1 VPIHDQGYRHYQG
14 TRAPHG
20 GAWWI
25 IARSHMATLLL
36 YRWFQILL
44 LVSFAPFV
52 VRAVQIYFAS
62 TNAQV
67 AEFLATTP
75 DTFRDFLSQQRLS
88 VFLVVIMQS
97 GLIADDRRTNAL
109 QLYLSKP
116 LTRVEYV
123 LGKLVPPVAFVLGV
137 TLLPALLLLI
147 LQIVFSGSLAFL
159 RANLFLLP
167 AIKATMTG
175 AWTFLQG
182 AWAMIVGIFTLNGD
196 KLREGVLQT
205 WNGISTLLGGWP
217 AKMVQAGVD
226 MVRGLV
232 SGIGS
237 MASSVRDAIAGVA
250 GGAIDSFKAKLGIHS
265 PSRVFAQLGDF
276 TMQGLTGGLDGG
288 RDRAVQSVVG
298 LGDRMRRAGAGIAL
312 AAAVTPVV
320 PVSSAPVLAP
330 STGAAG
336 SAQAGGNTYHITIQ
350 AGAGADAQAIA
361 QAVRAELDRRDRESA
376 SRLNSRLTD

>member
-1 VPIHDQGYRHYQG
+1 MPIHDQGYRHYEG
-14 TRAPHG
+14 RRAPHG

-25 IARSHMATLLL
+25 IARSHMATLLQ

-123 LGKLVPPVAFVLGV
+123 LGKLVPPLAFVLGV
-137 TLLPALLLLI
+137 TWLPALLLLI
-147 LQIVFSGSLAFL
+147 LQIVFSGSLTFL

-167 AIKATMTG
+167 AITLFSLAQALLSACAILALSSLSKSRRFVAVMYAGIIFFTAAMYQVLRGITSSR
-175 AWTFLQG
+175 T
-182 AWAMIVGIFTLNGD
+182 WAVISPGEMLDVIANAIFRGRGEPAVPVYVAVIVLLAIVG
-196 KLREGVLQT
+196 V
-205 WNGISTLLGGWP
+205 
-217 AKMVQAGVD
+217 AMVILE
-226 MVRGLV
+226 RR
-232 SGIGS
+232 I
-237 MASSVRDAIAGVA
+237 
-250 GGAIDSFKAKLGIHS
+250 
-265 PSRVFAQLGDF
+265 
-276 TMQGLTGGLDGG
+276 
-288 RDRAVQSVVG
+288 RAVEVV
-298 LGDRMRRAGAGIAL
+298 A
-312 AAAVTPVV
+312 
-320 PVSSAPVLAP
+320 
-330 STGAAG
+330 
-336 SAQAGGNTYHITIQ
+336 
-350 AGAGADAQAIA
+350 
-361 QAVRAELDRRDRESA
+361 
-376 SRLNSRLTD
+376 

>member
-20 GAWWI
+20 GAWRI
-25 IARSHMATLLL
+25 IARSHISALLQ

-75 DTFRDFLSQQRLS
+75 DTFRDFLSQQRLF

-123 LGKLVPPVAFVLGV
+123 LGKLVPPLAFVLGV
-137 TLLPALLLLI
+137 TLVPALLLLI
-147 LQIVFSGSLAFL
+147 LQVVFAGSLTFL

-167 AIKATMTG
+167 A
-175 AWTFLQG
+175 
-182 AWAMIVGIFTLNGD
+182 VTLFS
-196 KLREGVLQT
+196 LT
-205 WNGISTLLGGWP
+205 
-217 AKMVQAGVD
+217 QA
-226 MVRGLV
+226 LV
-232 SGIGS
+232 SSCAILALSSLSKSRRFVAVMYAGIIFFTAAMYQVLRGITANRS
-237 MASSVRDAIAGVA
+237 WAVISPGEMLDVIANATFRSRAEPAVPVYVAVLVILAIVSLAMV
-250 GGAIDSFKAKLGIHS
+250 ILERRI
-265 PSRVFAQLGDF
+265 
-276 TMQGLTGGLDGG
+276 
-288 RDRAVQSVVG
+288 RAVEVV
-298 LGDRMRRAGAGIAL
+298 A
-312 AAAVTPVV
+312 
-320 PVSSAPVLAP
+320 
-330 STGAAG
+330 
-336 SAQAGGNTYHITIQ
+336 
-350 AGAGADAQAIA
+350 
-361 QAVRAELDRRDRESA
+361 
-376 SRLNSRLTD
+376 

>member
-1 VPIHDQGYRHYQG
+1 MPIHDQGYRHYEG
-14 TRAPHG
+14 RRAPHG

-25 IARSHMATLLL
+25 IARSHMATLLQ

-123 LGKLVPPVAFVLGV
+123 LGKLVPPLAFVLGV
-137 TLLPALLLLI
+137 TWLPALLLLI
-147 LQIVFSGSLAFL
+147 LQIVFSGSLTFL

-167 AIKATMTG
+167 AITLFSLAQALLSACAILALSSLSKSRRFVAVMYAGIIFFTAAMYQVLRGITSSR
-175 AWTFLQG
+175 T
-182 AWAMIVGIFTLNGD
+182 WAVISPGEMLDVIANAIFRGRGEPAVPVYVAVIVLLVIVG
-196 KLREGVLQT
+196 V
-205 WNGISTLLGGWP
+205 
-217 AKMVQAGVD
+217 AMVILE
-226 MVRGLV
+226 RR
-232 SGIGS
+232 I
-237 MASSVRDAIAGVA
+237 
-250 GGAIDSFKAKLGIHS
+250 
-265 PSRVFAQLGDF
+265 
-276 TMQGLTGGLDGG
+276 
-288 RDRAVQSVVG
+288 RAVEVV
-298 LGDRMRRAGAGIAL
+298 A
-312 AAAVTPVV
+312 
-320 PVSSAPVLAP
+320 
-330 STGAAG
+330 
-336 SAQAGGNTYHITIQ
+336 
-350 AGAGADAQAIA
+350 
-361 QAVRAELDRRDRESA
+361 
-376 SRLNSRLTD
+376 